1 MWWRVGVLIFITC
14 TRFHTLDY
22 YSILRLLLKAL
33 RRISMAAG
41 PKENIFIEN
50 KVFWM
55 VEALIK
61 DTNKK
66 VFIMALDGRRW
77 IIG

>member
-1 MWWRVGVLIFITC
+1 
-14 TRFHTLDY
+14 
-22 YSILRLLLKAL
+22 
-33 RRISMAAG
+33 MAAG